1 MTQEEVLIYF
11 IRKGCVVTPDDMISG
26 VYGNKE
32 GSFADKIAFIFH
44 CTDMILFET
53 ANGEIS
59 RNIASLTREDLDLYY
74 NQYLTIEKQE
84 TIKERLKEI
93 EGDFIC

>member
-1 MTQEEVLIYF
+1 
-11 IRKGCVVTPDDMISG
+11 
-26 VYGNKE
+26 
-32 GSFADKIAFIFH
+32 
-44 CTDMILFET
+44 MILFET
-53 ANGEIS
+53 ANGEIK
-59 RNIASLTREDLDLYY
+59 RDIASLTREDLDLYY

>member
-1 MTQEEVLIYF
+1 MTQEEVLIYY

-44 CTDMILFET
+44 P
-53 ANGEIS
+53 
-59 RNIASLTREDLDLYY
+59 LT
-74 NQYLTIEKQE
+74 K
-84 TIKERLKEI
+84 
-93 EGDFIC
+93 